1 MTLIFPFTICHPGH
15 SVPRSFF
22 TIIFFVAYTK
32 SLILRILRKYAEQR
46 QGFGLIETYFFIA
59 IYIRN
64 IANRSRDFML
74 LPPYFEQFFTHKK
87 RKKIPE
93 IGEIS
98 QFVRMSVLNMF
109 ITSDKI
115 EENEY
120 N

>member
-1 MTLIFPFTICHPGH
+1 MSQIGCLVILEVYVFITFYIQVVIFEKIMN
-15 SVPRSFF
+15 
-22 TIIFFVAYTK
+22 IIF
-32 SLILRILRKYAEQR
+32 S
-46 QGFGLIETYFFIA
+46 
-59 IYIRN
+59 
-64 IANRSRDFML
+64 
-74 LPPYFEQFFTHKK
+74 PYFEQFFTHKK

>member
-1 MTLIFPFTICHPGH
+1 M
-15 SVPRSFF
+15 SPRPQCAEVVFYDN
-22 TIIFFVAYTK
+22 FFVAYTK

-46 QGFGLIETYFFIA
+46 QGFGFIKTHFFIT
-59 IYIRN
+59 IHIRN
-64 IANRSRDFML
+64 TANRSRDFML
-74 LPPYFEQFFTHKK
+74 LPPYFEHFFTHKK